1 DEMKQFVRD
10 KHHQLQETYFEALE
24 LNASSIRALF
34 KLLDADKSGTVDIAE
49 FCEGCLRLK
58 GEARSFDINCLL
70 YEHRRMHQKM
80 SHLLKHVQDGVP
92 PEGGQQAAQGRG
104 HRRAAG
110 AAAQRRRRSNPW
122 RIGRTAH
129 AAPPAP
135 PRLGALLTAL

>member
-10 KHHQLQETYFEALE
+10 KHHQLQEYFEALE

-80 SHLLKHVQDGVP
+80 SHLLKHVQGCLRKVD
-92 PEGGQQAAQGRG
+92 
-104 HRRAAG
+104 
-110 AAAQRRRRSNPW
+110 SKLLS
-122 RIGRTAH
+122 IGRTAH